1 MGQGAACSLAFLLA
15 CVAGH
20 GITPAAGFH
29 SFHTR
34 LALPAEA
41 RLRQF
46 FPATRAHE
54 GGIPRSVPPI
64 VLAKH
69 FRAQLRCAPRDW
81 CALSIGLEEV
91 RAGKQRLLSAV
102 AKGGINDVMSAAR
115 QLEEIAPANEASRD
129 LVGGEWS
136 LVFST
141 QTDSTL
147 GGPGAEDDV
156 VNAIN
161 AALYRF
167 FFKFAPF
174 LAGGQERNAM
184 PSVPGV
190 VTQNEQVRPSSRKC
204 AGPGAECST
213 NSAVVA
219 SCSLQIVDL
228 ASKSVDN
235 RVFLKLGRGGPRVD
249 IRVVGDLL
257 GEDALDLGVTFTS
270 FSIGVAPLPAVQRV
284 SVCPCCSRPPG
295 VVQRGRPLAG
305 SRESAR
311 MGESARAALVALG
324 CAQVCV

>member
-1 MGQGAACSLAFLLA
+1 
-15 CVAGH
+15 
-20 GITPAAGFH
+20 
-29 SFHTR
+29 
-34 LALPAEA
+34 
-41 RLRQF
+41 
-46 FPATRAHE
+46 
-54 GGIPRSVPPI
+54 
-64 VLAKH
+64 
-69 FRAQLRCAPRDW
+69 
-81 CALSIGLEEV
+81 
-91 RAGKQRLLSAV
+91 
-102 AKGGINDVMSAAR
+102 
-115 QLEEIAPANEASRD
+115 
-129 LVGGEWS
+129 
-136 LVFST
+136 
-141 QTDSTL
+141 
-147 GGPGAEDDV
+147 
-156 VNAIN
+156 
-161 AALYRF
+161 
-167 FFKFAPF
+167 
-174 LAGGQERNAM
+174 M

-204 AGPGAECST
+204 AGPRAECST

-284 SVCPCCSRPPG
+284 PVCPCCPRPPG

-311 MGESARAALVALG
+311 MEESGAALVALG

>member
-1 MGQGAACSLAFLLA
+1 MAKGVASSLAFLLA

-34 LALPAEA
+34 LALPTEA

-54 GGIPRSVPPI
+54 GGIPRSLPPI

-81 CALSIGLEEV
+81 CALNIGHEEI

-102 AKGGINDVMSAAR
+102 AKGGINDVLSAAR
-115 QLEEIAPANEASRD
+115 ELEVLAPANSIPSSRD

-190 VTQNEQVRPSSRKC
+190 LTQNEQVCLSLPKC

-213 NSAVVA
+213 NGAVVA
-219 SCSLQIVDL
+219 SRSDCQSDEEDCGQSSFPKVGERWPE
-228 ASKSVDN
+228 SRHPS
-235 RVFLKLGRGGPRVD
+235 RRGPPRGGRIGSRRD
-249 IRVVGDLL
+249 FHVVLHWRC
-257 GEDALDLGVTFTS
+257 ALARGS
-270 FSIGVAPLPAVQRV
+270 ARAPLPLL
-284 SVCPCCSRPPG
+284 PPAA
-295 VVQRGRPLAG
+295 RGFA
-305 SRESAR
+305 
-311 MGESARAALVALG
+311 ARAPPRWEP
-324 CAQVCV
+324 